1 MKILKTFENFS
12 NEEVEQL
19 KKEIDNMTH
28 EEMAKLWRFGDS
40 SNKFLQGE
48 VGKYFS
54 DRLFNH
60 FGGFN
65 PLLSKKIGW

>member
-1 MKILKTFENFS
+1 MEN
-12 NEEVEQL
+12 NIEQL
-19 KKEIDNMTH
+19 KKEIDQMSH
-28 EEMAKLWRFGDS
+28 EKLCHLWRFGDD
-40 SNKFLQGE
+40 SNKYLIGE

-65 PLLSKKIGW
+65 PSISKKIGW